1 MNKRR
6 REALLKFCA
15 SLQLEMDD
23 IELLNVALTHTSYA
37 YEAKVK
43 PRPEYNQRLE
53 FLGDSVL
60 SLVVSTYI
68 YDKYTTKDEGY
79 LSKLRAF
86 LVCEGTLAYLANGIN
101 LGDYLLLGKGEL
113 NLNGEHNP
121 SILADAFEAVIGA
134 YYLAA
139 GLSKVER
146 FLYDVMLKN
155 IDELA
160 KDGLELDYKTRLQEK
175 VQKQGVAEIS
185 YEELSAQ
192 GPAHAKTFTMRVLIN
207 GKEFGTG
214 SGHSKKEAEQQ
225 AAKVTLTAIN
235 DKDS

>member
-1 MNKRR
+1 MNKKR
-6 REALLKFCA
+6 REALQRFCA

-23 IELLNVALTHTSYA
+23 LELLNVALTHTSYA

-43 PRPEYNQRLE
+43 PRPEDNQRLE

-68 YDKYTTKDEGY
+68 YDKYVTKDEGF

-86 LVCEGTLAYLANGIN
+86 LVCESTLAYLAKDMKI
-101 LGDYLLLGKGEL
+101 GDYLLLGKGEL
-113 NLNGEHNP
+113 NLEGEHNP
-121 SILADAFEAVIGA
+121 SILADAFESVVGA

-139 GLSKVER
+139 GLPKVEK
-146 FLYDVMLKN
+146 FLYDIMLKN
-155 IDELA
+155 IENLA
-160 KDGLELDYKTRLQEK
+160 KDGLDFDYKTRLQEK
-175 VQKQGVAEIS
+175 VQQQGNADIL
-185 YEELSAQ
+185 YEELSAK

-214 SGHSKKEAEQQ
+214 AGHSKKEAEQQ
-225 AAKVTLTAIN
+225 AAKVTLEAIK
-235 DKDS
+235 KDS